1 MPNRSNKSRLSPDTV
16 RKLAIGW
23 MVFVALAGAAVFFIL
38 LVTLNNRSQRLA
50 AEAELTAVAVVPTLT
65 SVPIEIEP
73 SATLDP
79 AAGPTVTPTPP
90 TTIGLDGDKLELGG
104 QVPGFIANPDVMRS
118 AGMTWVKFQFPWSP
132 DADPAQA
139 RQLIETGHSHGF
151 KVLLSIPGPLYPQET
166 IDYAS
171 YLEYLEQVAAFQPD
185 AIEIWNEMNL
195 DREWPAG
202 QIDPV
207 AYVENMLAPGY
218 EIIKRVS
225 PQTTVIIG
233 ALAPTGFDNG
243 TNAWSD
249 QRYVAGLAAAGA
261 ANYADC
267 IGVHHNSG
275 TTAPSARTGH
285 VFDPGDAHY
294 SWYYLPTVEVYYEGM
309 NRQLP
314 ICVTEFGYLTPD
326 GFDTPIPQNFA
337 WGNNNTIE
345 EQAAWLAEGVNISQ
359 DLGYV
364 HLMIIWNVDFT
375 NWDENDPYAGY
386 AILRP
391 DGTCPACST
400 LRQAISD

>member
-151 KVLLSIPGPLYPQET
+151 KVLLSMPGQPYPQET

-207 AYVENMLAPGY
+207 
-218 EIIKRVS
+218 
-225 PQTTVIIG
+225 
-233 ALAPTGFDNG
+233 
-243 TNAWSD
+243 
-249 QRYVAGLAAAGA
+249 
-261 ANYADC
+261 
-267 IGVHHNSG
+267 
-275 TTAPSARTGH
+275 
-285 VFDPGDAHY
+285 
-294 SWYYLPTVEVYYEGM
+294 
-309 NRQLP
+309 
-314 ICVTEFGYLTPD
+314 
-326 GFDTPIPQNFA
+326 
-337 WGNNNTIE
+337 
-345 EQAAWLAEGVNISQ
+345 
-359 DLGYV
+359 
-364 HLMIIWNVDFT
+364 
-375 NWDENDPYAGY
+375 
-386 AILRP
+386 
-391 DGTCPACST
+391 
-400 LRQAISD
+400 